1 MKILYILNSTA
12 LSGGSNKSFMP
23 LLEGMKDKGVDVCV
37 VVPDTDGIYGVLNE
51 MGIRT
56 IVVRMKHNVYP
67 AKVGIKGH
75 VLFVPR
81 IFGRLVLNGLALRK
95 LKRIFRKEGVDIIH
109 TNVSVIKLGFSL
121 AAFMK
126 VSHIYHIREYVGKNH
141 NLRFFP

>member
-95 LKRIFRKEGVDIIH
+95 LKRIFRKQARSSEMVA
-109 TNVSVIKLGFSL
+109 SSLFRLKLSTAL
-121 AAFMK
+121 ELTHSTPM
-126 VSHIYHIREYVGKNH
+126 R
-141 NLRFFP
+141 